1 MEKIAIFSGSFDP
14 ITNGHLDIL
23 KRGLSLFDK
32 IIVVVSTNEQKTYT
46 FSSKERITLVKQVCQ
61 SLDNVYVI
69 GHTKGLLIDVAKHY
83 QAIAI
88 LRGVRQ
94 TADLLYE
101 QTMSCY
107 NQDIE
112 TVILLTKPEYSHISS
127 SGVKTFYKLGGD
139 IKAMVPPVVHHALR
153 ERLLIETLEM
163 TE

>member
-112 TVILLTKPEYSHISS
+112 TVILLTKPEYAHISS

-139 IKAMVPPVVHHALR
+139 IKAMVPPVVHHALC